1 MIFNPRFLR
10 YRYLLNELIPK
21 VLTAVVLIML
31 VASCVTN
38 RKYQMM
44 QKGDVNK
51 QNMPSDSVMREY
63 SMETFNYKI
72 QTNDLISVRFESLSA
87 KEYDFLSSQTQQ
99 GNNAII
105 GGALLLGD
113 LVDEHGQIPFP
124 VVGKV
129 KVAGFTI
136 FEIQDNLQ
144 AIAEQYLDSPIV
156 KVRLLNYRATFLG
169 EVKQEGVVA
178 INNNRVTV
186 LEAIG
191 MAGGLTDL
199 ADKTSIKLIRQKGDH
214 TEVVYLNLQDED
226 FINSPYYYV
235 YQNDVLVVPALR
247 QRPFRKYFGE
257 NLSLLISSLALL
269 IIVLS
274 YTK

>member
-1 MIFNPRFLR
+1 M
-10 YRYLLNELIPK
+10 NELIPK

-144 AIAEQYLDSPIV
+144 AIAEKYLDSPIV